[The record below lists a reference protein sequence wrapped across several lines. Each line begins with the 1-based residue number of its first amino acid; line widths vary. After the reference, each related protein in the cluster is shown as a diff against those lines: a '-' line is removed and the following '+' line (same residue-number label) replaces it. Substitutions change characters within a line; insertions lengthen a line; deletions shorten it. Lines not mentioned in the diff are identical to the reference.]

1 MNYFDRFCV
10 VGVAR
15 SLVLSNLGEGA
26 TNSPVYIVF
35 FVLSIAAII
44 AAAYFLGG
52 INFAIIISK
61 KKFGADIR
69 DYGSG
74 NAGMTNMMRTF
85 GKKAGIITFVGD
97 IGKTVVACLLGY
109 LLLGR
114 LGAFVAGLFCMV
126 GHMFPAAY
134 KFKGGKGVACAL
146 ATILMTDVGNPFMYH
161 IPLVL
166 VLTLIIFAAVY
177 LVSKYISLA
186 AIMSMLIYPMILFVF
201 ENVSIS
207 IISDLIKANPK
218 DVDPT
223 AIFYSTD
230 FAYYIIIALLMTTL
244 VVFMH
249 RANIGRLF
257 RGEESKTYLGK
268 KKPAPLYEQQ
278 QEVEKNTAS
287 ESSQKTGKNNG
298 KRKNK
303 RK

>member
-35 FVLSIAAII
+35 FILSIAAII

-146 ATILMTDVGNPFMYH
+146 ATILMTDIGNPFMYH

-166 VLTLIIFAAVY
+166 ILTLIIFAAVY

-201 ENVSIS
+201 ENVSMSTIS
-207 IISDLIKANPK
+207 GDETVMK
-218 DVDPT
+218 DPAVSFY
-223 AIFYSTD
+223 AID

-278 QEVEKNTAS
+278 QEEEKNTAS

>member
-146 ATILMTDVGNPFMYH
+146 ATILMTDIGNPFMYH

-166 VLTLIIFAAVY
+166 ILTLIIFAAVY
-177 LVSKYISLA
+177 LASKYISLA

-201 ENVSIS
+201 ENVSMSTIS
-207 IISDLIKANPK
+207 GDETVMK
-218 DVDPT
+218 DPAVSFY
-223 AIFYSTD
+223 AID

-257 RGEESKTYLGK
+257 HGEESKTYLGK

-278 QEVEKNTAS
+278 QQEEEKNTAS
-287 ESSQKTGKNNG
+287 ESSQKAGKNNG

>member
-166 VLTLIIFAAVY
+166 ILTLIIFAAVY

-201 ENVSIS
+201 ENVSMSTIS
-207 IISDLIKANPK
+207 GDETVMK
-218 DVDPT
+218 DPAVSFY
-223 AIFYSTD
+223 AID

-278 QEVEKNTAS
+278 QEEEKNTAS

>member
-35 FVLSIAAII
+35 FILSIATII

-201 ENVSIS
+201 ENVSMSTIS
-207 IISDLIKANPK
+207 GDETVMK
-218 DVDPT
+218 DPAVSFY
-223 AIFYSTD
+223 AID

-278 QEVEKNTAS
+278 QEEEKNTAS

>member
-26 TNSPVYIVF
+26 TSSPVYIVF

-201 ENVSIS
+201 ENVSMSTIS
-207 IISDLIKANPK
+207 GDETVMK
-218 DVDPT
+218 DPAVSFY
-223 AIFYSTD
+223 AID

-278 QEVEKNTAS
+278 QEEEKNTAS

>member
-201 ENVSIS
+201 ENVSMSTIS
-207 IISDLIKANPK
+207 GDETVMK
-218 DVDPT
+218 DPAVSFY
-223 AIFYSTD
+223 AID

-278 QEVEKNTAS
+278 QQEEEKNTAS

>member
-201 ENVSIS
+201 ENVSMSTIS
-207 IISDLIKANPK
+207 GDETVMK
-218 DVDPT
+218 DPAVSFY
-223 AIFYSTD
+223 AID

-278 QEVEKNTAS
+278 QQEEEKNTAS
-287 ESSQKTGKNNG
+287 ENSQKTGKNNG

>member
-26 TNSPVYIVF
+26 TSSPVYIVF

-201 ENVSIS
+201 ENVSMSTIS
-207 IISDLIKANPK
+207 GDETVMK
-218 DVDPT
+218 DPAVSFY
-223 AIFYSTD
+223 AID

-268 KKPAPLYEQQ
+268 KKPAPLYEQL
-278 QEVEKNTAS
+278 QEEEKNTAS

>member
-146 ATILMTDVGNPFMYH
+146 ATILMTDIGNPFMYH

-166 VLTLIIFAAVY
+166 ILTLIIFAAVY

-186 AIMSMLIYPMILFVF
+186 SIMSMLIYPMILFVF
-201 ENVSIS
+201 ENVSMSTIS
-207 IISDLIKANPK
+207 GDETVMK
-218 DVDPT
+218 DPAVSFY
-223 AIFYSTD
+223 AID

-278 QEVEKNTAS
+278 QEEEKNTAS

>member
-15 SLVLSNLGEGA
+15 SLILSHLGDGA
-26 TNSPVYIVF
+26 ASSPAYIAF
-35 FVLSIAAII
+35 FIFSIAAII
-44 AAAYFLGG
+44 ASAYFLGG

-61 KKFGADIR
+61 KKFGSDIR

-85 GKKAGIITFVGD
+85 GKKAGIITFAGD

-109 LLLGR
+109 LILGR

-126 GHMFPAAY
+126 GHMLPAAY

-146 ATILMTDVGNPFMYH
+146 ATVLMTDIGNPFMYH

-166 VLTLIIFAAVY
+166 VLVLIIFAVVY
-177 LVSKYISLA
+177 MISKYISLA
-186 AIMSMLIYPMILFVF
+186 SIMSMLVYPMILFVF
-201 ENVSIS
+201 ENVSMSAIS
-207 IISDLIKANPK
+207 GDET
-218 DVDPT
+218 VMRDPAVSFY
-223 AIFYSTD
+223 AID
-230 FAYYIIIALLMTTL
+230 FAYYIIIALLMTTI
-244 VVFMH
+244 VIFMH

-278 QEVEKNTAS
+278 EDRSS
-287 ESSQKTGKNNG
+287 ESIRTTGKSNG

>member
-146 ATILMTDVGNPFMYH
+146 ATILMTDIGNPFMYH

-166 VLTLIIFAAVY
+166 ILTLIIFAAVY

-201 ENVSIS
+201 ENVSMSTIS
-207 IISDLIKANPK
+207 GDETVMK
-218 DVDPT
+218 DPAVSFY
-223 AIFYSTD
+223 AID

-278 QEVEKNTAS
+278 QEEEKNTAS

>member
-35 FVLSIAAII
+35 FILSIAAII

-201 ENVSIS
+201 ENVSMSTIS
-207 IISDLIKANPK
+207 GDETVMK
-218 DVDPT
+218 DPAVSFY
-223 AIFYSTD
+223 AID

-278 QEVEKNTAS
+278 QEEEKNTAS

>member
-201 ENVSIS
+201 ENVSMSTIS
-207 IISDLIKANPK
+207 GDETVMK
-218 DVDPT
+218 DPAVSFY
-223 AIFYSTD
+223 AID

-278 QEVEKNTAS
+278 QEEEKNTAS

>member
-201 ENVSIS
+201 ENVSMSTIS
-207 IISDLIKANPK
+207 GDETVMK
-218 DVDPT
+218 DPAVSFY
-223 AIFYSTD
+223 AID

-257 RGEESKTYLGK
+257 RGKESKTYLGK

-278 QEVEKNTAS
+278 QEEEKNTAS

>member
-201 ENVSIS
+201 ENVSMSTIS
-207 IISDLIKANPK
+207 GDETVMK
-218 DVDPT
+218 DPAVSFY
-223 AIFYSTD
+223 AID

-278 QEVEKNTAS
+278 QEEEKNTAS
-287 ESSQKTGKNNG
+287 ESSKKTGKNNG

>member
-15 SLVLSNLGEGA
+15 SLILSNLGDGSP
-26 TNSPVYIVF
+26 NSPAYIVF

-146 ATILMTDVGNPFMYH
+146 ATILMTDVGNPFTYH

-186 AIMSMLIYPMILFVF
+186 SIMSMLIYPMILFVF
-201 ENVSIS
+201 ENVSMATIS
-207 IISDLIKANPK
+207 GDETVMK
-218 DVDPT
+218 DPAVSFY
-223 AIFYSTD
+223 AID

-278 QEVEKNTAS
+278 QEEEKNTAS
-287 ESSQKTGKNNG
+287 ESSQKAGKNNG

>member
-35 FVLSIAAII
+35 FILSIAAII

-166 VLTLIIFAAVY
+166 VLTLIIFVAVY

-201 ENVSIS
+201 ENVSMSTIS
-207 IISDLIKANPK
+207 GDETVMK
-218 DVDPT
+218 DPAVSFY
-223 AIFYSTD
+223 AID

-278 QEVEKNTAS
+278 QEEEKNTAS

>member
-35 FVLSIAAII
+35 FILSIAAII

-146 ATILMTDVGNPFMYH
+146 ATILMTDIGNPFMYH

-166 VLTLIIFAAVY
+166 ILTLIIFAAVY

-186 AIMSMLIYPMILFVF
+186 SIMSMLIYPMILFVF
-201 ENVSIS
+201 ENVSMSTIS
-207 IISDLIKANPK
+207 GDETVMK
-218 DVDPT
+218 DPAVSFY
-223 AIFYSTD
+223 AID

-278 QEVEKNTAS
+278 QQEEEKNTAS

>member
-1 MNYFDRFCV
+1 
-10 VGVAR
+10 
-15 SLVLSNLGEGA
+15 
-26 TNSPVYIVF
+26 
-35 FVLSIAAII
+35 
-44 AAAYFLGG
+44 
-52 INFAIIISK
+52 
-61 KKFGADIR
+61 
-69 DYGSG
+69 
-74 NAGMTNMMRTF
+74 
-85 GKKAGIITFVGD
+85 
-97 IGKTVVACLLGY
+97 
-109 LLLGR
+109 
-114 LGAFVAGLFCMV
+114 
-126 GHMFPAAY
+126 
-134 KFKGGKGVACAL
+134 
-146 ATILMTDVGNPFMYH
+146 MTDVGNPFMYH

-201 ENVSIS
+201 ENVSMSTIS
-207 IISDLIKANPK
+207 GDETVMK
-218 DVDPT
+218 DPAVSFY
-223 AIFYSTD
+223 AID

-278 QEVEKNTAS
+278 QEEEKNTAS

>member
-10 VGVAR
+10 VGVVR
-15 SLVLSNLGEGA
+15 SLLLERLGDGA
-26 TNSPVYIVF
+26 TNSPAYIVS

-61 KKFGADIR
+61 KRFGADIR

-85 GKKAGIITFVGD
+85 GKKAGILTFVGD
-97 IGKTVVACLLGY
+97 IGKTVVACLIGY

-134 KFKGGKGVACAL
+134 KFKGGKGFACAL

-166 VLTLIIFAAVY
+166 ILTLIIFAAVY

-201 ENVSIS
+201 ENVSMSTIS
-207 IISDLIKANPK
+207 GSETVLK
-218 DVDPT
+218 DPAVSFY
-223 AIFYSTD
+223 AID

-244 VVFMH
+244 VIFMH
-249 RANIGRLF
+249 RENIGRLF

-278 QEVEKNTAS
+278 QED
-287 ESSQKTGKNNG
+287 KTGTSNSSDTAVKNNG

>member
-146 ATILMTDVGNPFMYH
+146 ATILMTDIGNPFMYH

-166 VLTLIIFAAVY
+166 ILTLIIFAAVY

-186 AIMSMLIYPMILFVF
+186 SIMSMLIYPMILFVF
-201 ENVSIS
+201 ENVSMSTIS
-207 IISDLIKANPK
+207 GDETVMK
-218 DVDPT
+218 DPAVSFY
-223 AIFYSTD
+223 AID

-278 QEVEKNTAS
+278 QQEEEKNTAS
-287 ESSQKTGKNNG
+287 ESFQKTGKNNG

>member
-201 ENVSIS
+201 ENVLILTIS
-207 IISDLIKANPK
+207 GDETLRQ
-218 DVDPT
+218 DPAVSFY
-223 AIFYSTD
+223 AID

-278 QEVEKNTAS
+278 QEEEKNTAS

>member
-15 SLVLSNLGEGA
+15 SLILSKLGDGA
-26 TNSPVYIVF
+26 PNSPVYIVF

-186 AIMSMLIYPMILFVF
+186 SIMSMLIYPMILFVF
-201 ENVSIS
+201 ENVSMATIS
-207 IISDLIKANPK
+207 GDETVMK
-218 DVDPT
+218 DPAVSFY
-223 AIFYSTD
+223 AID

-278 QEVEKNTAS
+278 QEEEKNTAS

>member
-10 VGVAR
+10 VGVVR
-15 SLVLSNLGEGA
+15 SLLLTHLGDGA
-26 TNSPVYIVF
+26 TNSPAYIIF

-61 KKFGADIR
+61 KRFGADIR

-85 GKKAGIITFVGD
+85 GKKAGILTFVGD
-97 IGKTVVACLLGY
+97 IGKTVVACLIGY

-134 KFKGGKGVACAL
+134 KFKGGKGFACAL

-166 VLTLIIFAAVY
+166 ILTLIIFAAVY

-201 ENVSIS
+201 ENVSMSTIS
-207 IISDLIKANPK
+207 GSETVLK
-218 DVDPT
+218 DPAVSFY
-223 AIFYSTD
+223 AID

-244 VVFMH
+244 VIFMH
-249 RANIGRLF
+249 RENIGRLF

-278 QEVEKNTAS
+278 QED
-287 ESSQKTGKNNG
+287 KTGTSNSSDTAVKNNG

>member
-10 VGVAR
+10 VGVVR
-15 SLVLSNLGEGA
+15 SLLLERLGDGA
-26 TNSPVYIVF
+26 TNSPAYIVS

-61 KKFGADIR
+61 KRFGADIR

-85 GKKAGIITFVGD
+85 GKKAGILTFVGD
-97 IGKTVVACLLGY
+97 IGKTVVACLIGY

-134 KFKGGKGVACAL
+134 KFKGGKGFACAL

-166 VLTLIIFAAVY
+166 ILTLIIFAAVY
-177 LVSKYISLA
+177 FVSKYISLA

-201 ENVSIS
+201 ENVSMSTIS
-207 IISDLIKANPK
+207 GSETVLK
-218 DVDPT
+218 DPAVSFY
-223 AIFYSTD
+223 AID

-244 VVFMH
+244 VIFMH
-249 RANIGRLF
+249 RENIGRLF

-278 QEVEKNTAS
+278 QED
-287 ESSQKTGKNNG
+287 KTGTSNSSDTAVKNNG

>member
-15 SLVLSNLGEGA
+15 SLLLSHLGDGA
-26 TNSPVYIVF
+26 TNSPAYIVF

-44 AAAYFLGG
+44 AASYFLGG

-61 KKFGADIR
+61 KKFGVDIR

-85 GKKAGIITFVGD
+85 GKKAGIVTFAGD
-97 IGKTVVACLLGY
+97 IGKTVVACLFGY
-109 LLLGR
+109 ILLGR

-134 KFKGGKGVACAL
+134 KFKGGKGFACAL
-146 ATILMTDVGNPFMYH
+146 TTILMTDVGNPFIYH

-166 VLTLIIFAAVY
+166 IITLIIFAAVY

-186 AIMSMLIYPMILFVF
+186 SIMSMLIYPMILFVF
-201 ENVSIS
+201 ENVSMSTIS
-207 IISDLIKANPK
+207 GSETVLK
-218 DVDPT
+218 DPAVSFY
-223 AIFYSTD
+223 AID

-249 RANIGRLF
+249 RTNIGRLF

-278 QEVEKNTAS
+278 QEDKTDARNSSDTAV
-287 ESSQKTGKNNG
+287 KNNG

>member
-10 VGVAR
+10 VGVVR

-44 AAAYFLGG
+44 AAAYFLGV

-201 ENVSIS
+201 ENVSMSTIS
-207 IISDLIKANPK
+207 GDETVMK
-218 DVDPT
+218 DPAVSFY
-223 AIFYSTD
+223 AID

-278 QEVEKNTAS
+278 QEEKNTAS

>member
-186 AIMSMLIYPMILFVF
+186 AIMSMLIYPIILFVF
-201 ENVSIS
+201 ETDSMSTISGDETVMKDPAVSFY
-207 IISDLIKANPK
+207 
-218 DVDPT
+218 
-223 AIFYSTD
+223 AID

-278 QEVEKNTAS
+278 QEEEKNTAS
-287 ESSQKTGKNNG
+287 ESSKKTGKNNG

>member
-201 ENVSIS
+201 ENVSMSTIS
-207 IISDLIKANPK
+207 GDETVMK
-218 DVDPT
+218 DPAVSFY
-223 AIFYSTD
+223 AID

-278 QEVEKNTAS
+278 QEEKNTAS

>member
-44 AAAYFLGG
+44 AASYFLGG

-201 ENVSIS
+201 ENVLILTIS
-207 IISDLIKANPK
+207 GDETLRQ
-218 DVDPT
+218 DPAVSFY
-223 AIFYSTD
+223 AID

-278 QEVEKNTAS
+278 QEEEKNTAS

>member
-201 ENVSIS
+201 ENVSMSTIS
-207 IISDLIKANPK
+207 GDETVMK
-218 DVDPT
+218 DPAVSFY
-223 AIFYSTD
+223 AID

-257 RGEESKTYLGK
+257 RGEESKTYFGK

-278 QEVEKNTAS
+278 QQEEEKNTAS

>member
-146 ATILMTDVGNPFMYH
+146 ATILMTDIGNPFMYH

-166 VLTLIIFAAVY
+166 ILTLIIFAAVY
-177 LVSKYISLA
+177 LASKYISLA

-201 ENVSIS
+201 ENVSMSTIS
-207 IISDLIKANPK
+207 GDETVMK
-218 DVDPT
+218 DPAVSFY
-223 AIFYSTD
+223 AID

-257 RGEESKTYLGK
+257 HGEESKTYLGK

-278 QEVEKNTAS
+278 QEEEKNTAS